1 MTEFTTVSIDK
12 LHNIKLQI
20 IAEKNFSDK
29 AKTLRK
35 MINDN
40 WKPEYD
46 GDLEKRLNKGKD

>member
-12 LHNIKLQI
+12 VHNLKLQI

-35 MINDN
+35 MINEN

-46 GDLEKRLNKGKD
+46 TELEEKLNAK